1 MENAVIMASGMGTRM
16 RPLTETT
23 PKPLIK
29 VCGTPMIETVLEALR
44 RRGVRNIYIVVGYLG
59 EQFYSLREKYP
70 DVEIIENPDFE
81 TINNISSVYYAREIL
96 GRGDCF
102 ICEADLFVRDPEIL
116 SGTPDDS
123 CYFGKYTEGKTD
135 DWVFDTDSSGFITRV
150 GKSGENQY
158 QMTGIAFIKQKDGEI
173 LADKIGEAYGSEG
186 YESLFWDDVV
196 NDNLDALRLR
206 VHPIADDSITEIDT
220 VSELEEINRKYGE

>member
-70 DVEIIENPDFE
+70 DVEIVENPDYE

-96 GRGDCF
+96 GKGDCF

-135 DWVFDTDSSGFITRV
+135 DWVFDTDSSGFVTRV
-150 GKSGENQY
+150 GKCGENQY
-158 QMTGIAFIKQKDGEI
+158 QMTGIAFLKQKDGEA
-173 LADKIGEAYGSEG
+173 LARKIVEKYGSEG

-196 NDNLDALRLR
+196 NDNLSELRLK
-206 VHPIADDSITEIDT
+206 VHPVADDSIIEIDT

>member
-1 MENAVIMASGMGTRM
+1 MGNAIIMASGMGTRM
-16 RPLTETT
+16 RPLTDTT

-44 RRGVRNIYIVVGYLG
+44 RRGVKNIYIVVGYLG
-59 EQFYSLREKYP
+59 EQFNSLREKYP
-70 DVEIIENPDFE
+70 DVEIIENPDYE

-96 GRGDCF
+96 GKGDCF

-123 CYFGKYTEGKTD
+123 CYFGKYTESKTD
-135 DWVFDTDSSGFITRV
+135 DWVFDTDSDGFVTRV
-150 GKSGENQY
+150 GKCGENQY
-158 QMTGIAFIKQKDGEI
+158 QMTGIAFLKQKDSKL
-173 LADKIGEAYGSEG
+173 LAEKIEETYGTEG

-196 NDNLDALRLR
+196 NDNLSELRLK
-206 VHPIADDSITEIDT
+206 VHPVADDSIIEIDT
-220 VSELEEINRKYGE
+220 VSELEEINIKYGE

>member
-1 MENAVIMASGMGTRM
+1 MGNAIIMASGMGTRM
-16 RPLTETT
+16 RPLTDTT

-44 RRGVRNIYIVVGYLG
+44 RRGVKNIYIVVGYLG
-59 EQFYSLREKYP
+59 EQFNSLREKYP
-70 DVEIIENPDFE
+70 DVEIVENPDYE

-158 QMTGIAFIKQKDGEI
+158 QMTGIAFLKQKDGEA
-173 LADKIGEAYGSEG
+173 LARKIVEKYGSEG

-206 VHPIADDSITEIDT
+206 VHPIEDDSITEIDT

>member
-1 MENAVIMASGMGTRM
+1 MGTRM
-16 RPLTETT
+16 RPLTDTT

-44 RRGVRNIYIVVGYLG
+44 RRGVKNIYIVVGYLG
-59 EQFYSLREKYP
+59 EQFNSLREKYP
-70 DVEIIENPDFE
+70 DVEIVENPDYE

-158 QMTGIAFIKQKDGEI
+158 QMTGIAFLKQKDGEA
-173 LADKIGEAYGSEG
+173 LARKIVEKYGSEG

-206 VHPIADDSITEIDT
+206 VHPIEDDSITEIDT

>member
-44 RRGVRNIYIVVGYLG
+44 RRGVKNIYIVVGYLG

-81 TINNISSVYYAREIL
+81 TINNISSVYYAKEIL

-135 DWVFDTDSSGFITRV
+135 DWVFDTDSNGFITRV

-173 LADKIGEAYGSEG
+173 LADKIGGAYGSEG

>member
-158 QMTGIAFIKQKDGEI
+158 QMTGIAFLKQKDGEA
-173 LADKIGEAYGSEG
+173 LARKIVEKYGSEG

-206 VHPIADDSITEIDT
+206 VHPIEDDSIIEIDT
-220 VSELEEINRKYGE
+220 VSELEEINIKYGE